1 MDEDYEKLAVAE
13 LVTAKQ
19 MIMVIVFIEIIIQS
33 FSLIVAPTS
42 WWTWQL
48 LGFITATNLGAVIL
62 AISAQN
68 SADKIS
74 VVYQNVFT
82 PDFYYTVKLLSD
94 FRIMI
99 DDEAAKEGKDMQDE
113 LREIAPKLYGLARK
127 YLDARYA
134 QDFVIPP
141 NLEDLGVKIDEN
153 LDIDS
158 LNDEDLFEKTEQI
171 DPKTK

>member
-1 MDEDYEKLAVAE
+1 MDKKMDDFEAIAGLD

-19 MIMVIVFIEIIIQS
+19 MVIVVILIEIVIQT
-33 FSLIVAPTS
+33 FAVLVNPTA

-74 VVYQNVFT
+74 SVYKNVFT
-82 PDFYYTVKLLSD
+82 PDFYYTVKLLTD
-94 FRIMI
+94 FRTMI
-99 DDEAAKEGKDMQDE
+99 GDEAAKEGKDMQDE
-113 LREIAPKLYGLARK
+113 LGEIAPKLYGLARK

-134 QDFVIPP
+134 QDFIIPP
-141 NLEDLGVKIDEN
+141 NLQDLGITIDEN
-153 LDIDS
+153 LDMENLEDK
-158 LNDEDLFEKTEQI
+158 DLFTFEE
-171 DPKTK
+171 